1 MEGPCLVAPAQ
12 VTTAM
17 ETTSADKDLAVMK
30 QLQKHQAQVEDR
42 GEDDDL
48 KALFSEISGGERNEE
63 VSIDQLLGLRT

>member
-1 MEGPCLVAPAQ
+1 MAPAQ

-42 GEDDDL
+42 GEDD
-48 KALFSEISGGERNEE
+48 ALPGRF
-63 VSIDQLLGLRT
+63 RTH

>member
-1 MEGPCLVAPAQ
+1 
-12 VTTAM
+12 M

-42 GEDDDL
+42 GEDDALPGRPKDL